1 METLSDQ
8 PAKGHTLTECLWESF
23 LPGRGSL
30 VSLRVDLLP
39 VCVSDK
45 CVGAC
50 DGTVLGHSPDSCG
63 CEVWPG
69 WDSGELRVCVVSW
82 TDRPCQCFLRTPSLA
97 SCKSGGCLAA
107 LICQTRLHKALFR
120 TDPGVMPWHSW
131 SCILGLCRSIP
142 GVTSVHGQYNT
153 ETVSRYCCHKELPL
167 PLCVSS
173 FLLSLTSDFNI
184 FKSSQSSLVLISSHF
199 LFPFHRMRRS
209 H

>member
-1 METLSDQ
+1 M
-8 PAKGHTLTECLWESF
+8 
-23 LPGRGSL
+23 
-30 VSLRVDLLP
+30 
-39 VCVSDK
+39 
-45 CVGAC
+45 
-50 DGTVLGHSPDSCG
+50 
-63 CEVWPG
+63 
-69 WDSGELRVCVVSW
+69 GEFILM
-82 TDRPCQCFLRTPSLA
+82 LA

-209 H
+209 HWSPDEPQAFYNTFLCPCAEQCGRIETPSVLPTGLFLVVKIAEQFYLPWILVVHWYLSLFGQVNIT